1 MEEQEGLKRKLRR
14 LEANLRRMQVA
25 RAETV
30 ARKRA
35 EDNRMKEG
43 KSSCLCVKLVN
54 NFFFMQHRVFV
65 KRSLHGEG
73 EERYTSPNK

>member
-1 MEEQEGLKRKLRR
+1 MKLLIFKTYISPLQGTHLWLEERADVLRDKRMEEQEGLKRKLRR

-43 KSSCLCVKLVN
+43 KSS
-54 NFFFMQHRVFV
+54 
-65 KRSLHGEG
+65 
-73 EERYTSPNK
+73 T